1 MMVFTVEG
9 ETPPKKNSRIN
20 TRSGKSFPSKRYK
33 AWHDASVLALRADLA
48 SGRLQRIPSECRV
61 KMKCVFF
68 HGDLRS
74 RDSDNQ
80 LSSILDL
87 LKDVKI
93 IEDDNWKIVPEK
105 HVYDVYDKGN
115 ARCIVTLETV

>member
-1 MMVFTVEG
+1 MVIALEG

-20 TRSGKSFPSKRYK
+20 TRTGKSFPSKRYK
-33 AWHDASVLALRADLA
+33 AWHDEKAFLLNVDL
-48 SGRLQRIPSECRV
+48 SRGRLQRIPSGNRV
-61 KMKCVFF
+61 KLKCVFF
-68 HGDLRS
+68 HGDLRD

-93 IEDDNWKIVPEK
+93 IEDDNWKVVPEK
-105 HVYDVYDKGN
+105 HVYDSYDKGN
-115 ARCIVTLETV
+115 ARCLITLETM